1 MGQDE
6 DRTRNS
12 KIHLFVDLHFF
23 MPFYS
28 LSCFFSLFLCSVLLL
43 NLILSFSDSGKEKIS

>member
-12 KIHLFVDLHFF
+12 KIHLSVDLHFF

-28 LSCFFSLFLCSVLLL
+28 LSCFFSLFLFSVLLL
-43 NLILSFSDSGKEKIS
+43 NLILSFSDSGKEKIP